1 MAVENKYGL
10 IGVEQA
16 SELEIELAA
25 FRLDPKDGL
34 GKVEHFWRI
43 CEFLWGTHNK
53 IAKKKVF
60 ERNPWT
66 DRMAFSACKEQYLG
80 LSGCAGSG
88 KTEFAAVW
96 AIINWLCAPKKTL
109 VFCTSTS
116 LKESNRR
123 IWGRI
128 KKFWQDSAIPLPGK
142 LVDSMYTIRTNDGS
156 GVFSDETG
164 ICCIAGEKK
173 NEKDAVGKMIGAHPE
188 RLILIVDEAPEI
200 TEAVLT
206 AALSNMAINPFFQ
219 MFALGNFKSIYDT
232 FGVFVRPKDGY
243 DSISVEDEE
252 WETELGTCLRFD
264 GTKSPNILGG
274 RDRYECYNSKDL
286 QSHRKNYGDDSAEFW
301 RMCRSFHAPIGTVD
315 VLYSEADL
323 LKGQCSVHVPS
334 LQYTWLGQR
343 TRWTSLDP
351 SYTNGGDRSVQWFG
365 WWGLLADGIWTVY
378 YEKYLLLRDRVG
390 DSAPRDYQIVRQ
402 FRDNSIREGVEPEN
416 AAFDGTAASSF
427 AAIVSEEWSPK
438 VLKVEFGGAP
448 SLRLVSV
455 NDPRRAVD
463 LYDRRVSELW
473 GVGREFMRA
482 GQLKGIPPELAR
494 ELKARKY
501 ETSKR
506 GENVIIVVEE
516 KKKMKVRIG
525 FSPDIADSALVG
537 LELLRHRHG
546 ALAGTSTTGMNA
558 IDQSWQKEVDAANA
572 LYANVDYSE
581 EIAV

>member
-1 MAVENKYGL
+1 MIEHRYGL
-10 IGVEQA
+10 LNATPLNDLEVE
-16 SELEIELAA
+16 LKA
-25 FRLDPKDGL
+25 FLLDPSAGVGGL
-34 GKVEHFWRI
+34 GKVEHFWNV
-43 CEFLWGTHNK
+43 CALLWGEGNK
-53 IAKKKVF
+53 KLKKKVF

-66 DRMAFSACKEQYLG
+66 DRMAYAACKEQYLG

-96 AIINWLCAPKKTL
+96 AIVNWLCLPKNTL
-109 VFCTSTS
+109 IFCTSTS

-128 KKFWQDSAIPLPGK
+128 KKFWQDSAVRLPGK
-142 LVDSMYTIRTNDGS
+142 LVDSMYIIRTDDGS

-164 ICCIAGEKK
+164 IACIAGEKK

-200 TEAVLT
+200 TEAILT

-219 MFALGNFKSIYDT
+219 MIALGNFKSLYDT

-243 DSISVEDEE
+243 DSITVEDEE
-252 WETELGTCLRFD
+252 WETELGLCLRFD
-264 GTKSPNILGG
+264 GTKSPNITGG
-274 RDRYECYNSKDL
+274 RDRYECYNAKDL
-286 QSHRKNYGDDSAEFW
+286 QQHRSVYGDDSAEFW
-301 RMCRSFHAPIGTVD
+301 RMCRSFHAPIGTID
-315 VLYSEADL
+315 VLYSEADML
-323 LKGQCSVHVPS
+323 AGKVSARIPS
-334 LQYTWLGQR
+334 DSLSWLGPR
-343 TRWTSLDP
+343 VHWTSLDP

-365 WWGLLADGIWTVY
+365 WYGVLTSGIWVVY
-378 YEKYLLLRDRVG
+378 YEKYLLLRDKVG
-390 DSAPRDYQIVRQ
+390 DPSPRDYQIVRQ
-402 FRDNSIREGVEPEN
+402 FRDNSQQEGVQPEN

-427 AAIVSEEWSPK
+427 AAIISEEWSPR

-448 SLRLVSV
+448 SDRIVSA
-455 NDPRRAVD
+455 NDPRIARD

-482 GQLKGIPPELAR
+482 GQLKGMPPELCR

-506 GENVIIVVEE
+506 GSNVIVVVEE

-537 LELLRHRHG
+537 LELLRKRHG
-546 ALAGTSTTGMNA
+546 ALAGGITTGRRAAVSNFFKIA
-558 IDQSWQKEVDAANA
+558 KERDKVYSN
-572 LYANVDYSE
+572 LYAEADS
-581 EIAV
+581 